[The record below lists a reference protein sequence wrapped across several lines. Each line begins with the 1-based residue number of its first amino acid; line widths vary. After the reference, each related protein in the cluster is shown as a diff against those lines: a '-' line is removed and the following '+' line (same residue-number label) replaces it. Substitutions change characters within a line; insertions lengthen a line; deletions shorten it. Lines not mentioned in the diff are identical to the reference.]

1 MDVAS
6 IAISTGCSRAP
17 AVDSSPW
24 DIQGWRIIIV
34 FDARNALSKEDLRH
48 VKWLSPRDKKKESM
62 HSMVLPSRGFDTTKC
77 KGSSVNKTKQCPLG
91 LKF

>member
-34 FDARNALSKEDLRH
+34 LDARNALSKEDLRH
-48 VKWLSPRDKKKESM
+48 VKWLSPRDKKKGVDAF
-62 HSMVLPSRGFDTTKC
+62 H
-77 KGSSVNKTKQCPLG
+77 GSALSWFRHNKVQRLQCE
-91 LKF
+91 